1 MSLAVK
7 LTCVPGSMEDPL
19 SFLSVDAAKLFRQ
32 ILLRLN
38 PKYLRLPMVKVL
50 VVAVLGCQNICR

>member
-1 MSLAVK
+1 
-7 LTCVPGSMEDPL
+7 MEDPL